1 MSDHGHHQKIPVM
14 TAAAHRSAVTAVV
27 KTAALIVVTAVS
39 PVPVAPLVKMM
50 GEDANTLRNVSKRKD
65 KRSDEK
71 RKPHSKKH

>member
-14 TAAAHRSAVTAVV
+14 TAAAHHSAVTAVV
-27 KTAALIVVTAVS
+27 KTVALIVVTAVS

-50 GEDANTLRNVSKRKD
+50 GEDANKLRNVSKTKD
-65 KRSDEK
+65 KRSDKK